1 MAKILKF
8 KGAIKRKSLNVN
20 ARLHKE
26 LAKLAIECDRSQEDL
41 ANEAI
46 AMFLISEDINLSR

>member
-1 MAKILKF
+1 MAKILRF
-8 KGAIKRKSLNVN
+8 KGNIKRKSLNVN

-26 LAKLAIECDRSQEDL
+26 LAKIALDCDRSLEDL

-46 AMFLISEDINLSR
+46 AQFLISEDVNLAK